1 MPYQIT
7 GIDVHKKMWTTP
19 TVRRQSHESLGT
31 IRNGNDTRSEVTC
44 SHSRLRHLDK
54 YHRFFRACN
63 KTPLGTRRVRPSGRL
78 LNTGRLER
86 DHLQTNALEWLL
98 CWQEAL

>member
-44 SHSRLRHLDK
+44 SH
-54 YHRFFRACN
+54 
-63 KTPLGTRRVRPSGRL
+63 
-78 LNTGRLER
+78 
-86 DHLQTNALEWLL
+86 
-98 CWQEAL
+98 